1 MQRIGG
7 AGNINGLFVAEDV
20 SLSRPPTAITADWL
34 NSMQEEVATVVEQ
47 AGLALDPG
55 SNTQLYEA
63 IAALIAA
70 AAGSGGAPSG
80 SYLWHAGSVAP
91 AGYLVCDGSAVSR
104 SAYPALFAA
113 IGTVYGAGD
122 GATTFNLPDPRGDTL
137 RALDLGKGRDVGRE
151 LGTHQDGM
159 IGGHSHSGTT
169 QAAGS
174 HTHSGTLNGD
184 VVAAPE
190 INVTRAVLRPDD
202 AASTNLGTLKAVSV
216 VISPA
221 GSHSHTFDTNSVGG
235 VETRM
240 ANTSALLC
248 IKT

>member
-7 AGNINGLFVAEDV
+7 AGAVGGMFVAEDV
-20 SLSRPPTAITADWL
+20 ALSQPPTVITGDWL
-34 NSMQEEVATVVEQ
+34 NAVQEEIVTVVAE
-47 AGLALDPG
+47 AGAALDPS
-55 SNTQLYEA
+55 SNRQLFEA
-63 IAALIAA
+63 IQALIAA
-70 AAGSGGAPSG
+70 ATGSGGAPAG
-80 SYLWHAGSVAP
+80 TYLWHAGDTAP
-91 AGYLVCDGSAVSR
+91 TGYLVADGAAVSR
-104 SAYPALFAA
+104 TTYAALFAV
-113 IGTVYGAGD
+113 IGTRYGAGD

-169 QAAGS
+169 EASGS
-174 HTHSGTLNGD
+174 HSHSGTLNGD

-190 INVTRAVLRPDD
+190 INVTRAVRRPDD

-221 GSHSHTFDTNSVGG
+221 GSHSHIFDTNYVGG